1 MQMQRCEECPPS
13 GGSIKDGIGSDLGS
27 KSGPTAFIMCL
38 QLQYLGQHLCKIN
51 NPEEPWAA
59 SWLLTPHRPQKKKNS
74 NFPLPRAAIDL
85 EQTTQPIRSH
95 VPERYETD
103 RGSARNMIAW
113 IILPLSHSNPIES
126 DQILICISGGMFVR
140 LGGLTFVFAACSASC
155 LPCCLF
161 MRMSWLPKRH
171 WKKLKDSNWSK
182 NSSANGLKI
191 F

>member
-59 SWLLTPHRPQKKKNS
+59 SWLLTPHRPQKKKFKLPSSEGS
-74 NFPLPRAAIDL
+74 NWFGTDHPAHQITRTGTIRNGSRIRPQHDRVDYSAPFPF
-85 EQTTQPIRSH
+85 QS
-95 VPERYETD
+95 D
-103 RGSARNMIAW
+103 RIGSDPHLHI
-113 IILPLSHSNPIES
+113 
-126 DQILICISGGMFVR
+126 GGMFVR